1 MPVAVWQQFCRRRYQ
16 GCRRASGK
24 LIIFL
29 ICEVRAALPVG
40 RCRKHESPDV
50 SPLHGAC
57 ERAARFSRGRCLMGK
72 LKTASKRTSTSPPR
86 TVHVHRLEERHQR
99 LPPSPLLGDPCTG
112 GSALT
117 SLSTHTHTALHWR
130 RCPPHLGGRCPV
142 TQPHPHQPVTHTQPD
157 CSLHVAADTLSQ
169 PAQDRS
175 WPWLSVSL
183 GKAFPERSL
192 PGHASCRPAGV
203 SESQLLVSLPCA
215 LPALWT
221 PCCPLPLW
229 HPGASPVGGRHHPFF
244 ASRFNK

>member
-1 MPVAVWQQFCRRRYQ
+1 M
-16 GCRRASGK
+16 
-24 LIIFL
+24 
-29 ICEVRAALPVG
+29 
-40 RCRKHESPDV
+40 
-50 SPLHGAC
+50 
-57 ERAARFSRGRCLMGK
+57 
-72 LKTASKRTSTSPPR
+72 
-86 TVHVHRLEERHQR
+86 
-99 LPPSPLLGDPCTG
+99 
-112 GSALT
+112 
-117 SLSTHTHTALHWR
+117 
-130 RCPPHLGGRCPV
+130 

-169 PAQDRS
+169 PAQDGS

-203 SESQLLVSLPCA
+203 SESQLLMSLPCA